1 MIFVLFMLFLIAQRL
16 SELIISS
23 RNEKWLL
30 QNGAVEYGQAHYPY
44 LITLHTLFILSLI
57 AEYYMRSSHQP
68 HYLLIALFF
77 LLIAMKTGIIY
88 ILGRYWTTK
97 IYRIPGT
104 KPIST
109 GIYRYL
115 KHPNYI
121 IVIIEIAVI
130 PMAFGLYYTA
140 LAFSML
146 NAIMLAIRIPQENR
160 ALAG

>member
-1 MIFVLFMLFLIAQRL
+1 MVFILFMLFLIAQRL
-16 SELIISS
+16 SELVISS

-30 QNGAVEYGQAHYPY
+30 QNGAVEYGKAHYPY
-44 LITLHTLFILSLI
+44 LIAMHTLFIVSLI
-57 AEYYMRSSHQP
+57 TEYNLRSSHQP

-77 LLIAMKTGIIY
+77 VLTAMKTSVMY
-88 ILGRYWTTK
+88 TLGRYWTTK
-97 IYRIPGT
+97 IYRIPGA
-104 KPIST
+104 KPINT

-121 IVIIEIAVI
+121 IVIIEIAAI
-130 PMAFGLYYTA
+130 PMAFSLYYTA

-160 ALAG
+160 ALAR